1 MLTFAHLESC
11 VLIGFKLI
19 LMEESNSSVSAPCS
33 HLPVWGCR
41 ATSGKPKTCWE
52 QLFRLSVFS
61 LEQIHLSVPKQ
72 HFHESCLLRRINV
85 ILPLYTFF
93 KPLLN
98 KYTQGQEIRQ
108 ITHRRDKQFLDL
120 LHGSLEFDLSAVLRV
135 FHSDEDMQVFVQVFP
150 VGLSSV
156 LLFLFKSKEKNCL
169 RTRAVY
175 SIQNWI
181 KNSKSIPEFEWMC
194 HKQGAE
200 LQFEFEWK

>member
-1 MLTFAHLESC
+1 M
-11 VLIGFKLI
+11 
-19 LMEESNSSVSAPCS
+19 
-33 HLPVWGCR
+33 
-41 ATSGKPKTCWE
+41 
-52 QLFRLSVFS
+52 
-61 LEQIHLSVPKQ
+61 
-72 HFHESCLLRRINV
+72 

-175 SIQNWI
+175 TIQN
-181 KNSKSIPEFEWMC
+181 
-194 HKQGAE
+194 
-200 LQFEFEWK
+200 